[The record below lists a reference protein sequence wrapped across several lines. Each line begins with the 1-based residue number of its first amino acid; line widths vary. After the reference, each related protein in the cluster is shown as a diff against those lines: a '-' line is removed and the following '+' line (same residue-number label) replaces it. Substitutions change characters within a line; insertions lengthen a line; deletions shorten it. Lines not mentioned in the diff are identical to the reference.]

1 MHNPVVLFSDNKTN
15 PLTKWIS
22 DVVAKNLPNPSN
34 NENKTVKELIRV
46 HSKELEMIDL
56 YSNYHLTFQL
66 TSFEEN
72 IAFQISHLA
81 RNFMPTFR
89 TNFSPFESVKRG
101 IERNVNPSLTGKSS
115 TSSTAS
121 TSSSDEMDDGDSTN
135 DEDDAITE
143 QQKSVQV
150 SKSVTTAKFSLE
162 EVLPSSKDIYGF
174 EVLPLKKD
182 QLLKYKGYVSF
193 YKKSSPV
200 PKVAAENTL
209 ERQKHK
215 SVQLTS
221 LTDYKDHYEAITE
234 PTVSKESNEAFSN
247 YCKLVINVNY
257 DKNYSSQDILEN
269 YVNFIV

>member
-1 MHNPVVLFSDNKTN
+1 MHNPVVLFPENKTK

-22 DVVAKNLPNPSN
+22 DVIAKNLPNSAN

-115 TSSTAS
+115 TSSTTS
-121 TSSSDEMDDGDSTN
+121 NSSSSDEMDDGDSTN
-135 DEDDAITE
+135 DEDDAITD

-150 SKSVTTAKFSLE
+150 SKSVTTVKFCLE
-162 EVLPSSKDIYGF
+162 EVFPSCMDIYGF
-174 EVLPLKKD
+174 EIQPLKKD
-182 QLLKYKGYVSF
+182 QHLKYKGYVSF
-193 YKKSSPV
+193 YKRSSPAPTI
-200 PKVAAENTL
+200 PKVASEKIS
-209 ERQKHK
+209 ERPQ
-215 SVQLTS
+215 
-221 LTDYKDHYEAITE
+221 
-234 PTVSKESNEAFSN
+234 
-247 YCKLVINVNY
+247 
-257 DKNYSSQDILEN
+257 
-269 YVNFIV
+269 